1 MKEAFYA
8 TYEFVVHPIG
18 SAEGKNVSEEVRS
31 QVANPPKTK
40 RGLGRPRVT
49 RILSQG
55 DKPETIRCSKWTQ
68 PANLYNQVPLRTGPT
83 TRSHRSLTT
92 QSTVM

>member
-8 TYEFVVHPIG
+8 AYEFVVHPIG

-68 PANLYNQVPLRTGPT
+68 PANLY
-83 TRSHRSLTT
+83 
-92 QSTVM
+92 